1 MLNGDVLSLPVANGR
16 VDRVHVGSVAAAI
29 RPRVNGGLV
38 VAVGRGFALLHT
50 DTGEV
55 VPLPEGRSDPSVGL
69 NDGAGA
75 PHGRLYSGATACARD
90 GDGHLYVTT
99 SAEGDEGNPAAGA
112 LYLADV
118 GVGAP
123 AIAPF
128 AG

>member
-1 MLNGDVLSLPVANGR
+1 MTTGSRRAALEVPVR
-16 VDRVHVGSVAAAI
+16 QV
-29 RPRVNGGLV
+29 
-38 VAVGRGFALLHT
+38 
-50 DTGEV
+50 
-55 VPLPEGRSDPSVGL
+55 
-69 NDGAGA
+69 
-75 PHGRLYSGATACARD
+75 TACALD